1 MNNIF
6 LKKTSFLIDLKE
18 NKIIAGTQKLQCFI
32 PISNNSLKVSEYS
45 KSKKFRQEKVVFAQH
60 EQLDGQLAGFV
71 TARYND
77 QL

>member
-45 KSKKFRQEKVVFAQH
+45 KSKKFRQEKVCQQEAF
-60 EQLDGQLAGFV
+60 DGQLAGYV
-71 TARYND
+71 TA
-77 QL
+77 